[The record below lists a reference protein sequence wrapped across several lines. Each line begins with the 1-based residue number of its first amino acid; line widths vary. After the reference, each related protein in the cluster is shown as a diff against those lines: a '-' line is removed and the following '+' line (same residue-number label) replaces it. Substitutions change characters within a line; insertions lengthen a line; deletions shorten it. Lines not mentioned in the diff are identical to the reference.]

1 MQKTWANKIISH
13 KIFYLLL
20 LPTIA
25 YLILFSYVPMYGI
38 VPAFKDFNYSKGI
51 IDSPWIGLDNFRV
64 LFDSLGRL
72 VFEFL
77 APILLALLLNEVMS
91 SKLKR
96 VLQTLLGGRRQHLDE
111 PVWGRRHRQT
121 TRLRRWV
128 GKDGHFGKRFNA
140 FNQTPNQARNSN

>member
-38 VPAFKDFNYSKGI
+38 VLAFKDFNYSKEI

-64 LFDSLGRL
+64 LFDNPDFHRAFVNTILISLGRL
-72 VFEFL
+72 VFEFP

-111 PVWGRRHRQT
+111 PVWGRRHRQP
-121 TRLRRWV
+121 R
-128 GKDGHFGKRFNA
+128 A
-140 FNQTPNQARNSN
+140 